1 LDEVDVRIYGHTAIA
16 AGRATPKGTIGG
28 KDFSRPIRYA
38 RVYGKENGHWRV
50 VWFQQTRGA
59 QDQ

>member
-1 LDEVDVRIYGHTAIA
+1 MRIYGHTAIA
-16 AGRATPKGTIGG
+16 AGRATPKGTIRG

-38 RVYGKENGHWRV
+38 LVHGKENGHWQV
-50 VWFQQTRGA
+50 VWFQQTRVA